1 MVAHLQR
8 TAARCRENAQ
18 VALLASQG
26 RATAA
31 AQQLDAAA
39 RACEA
44 AAHYLSL
51 APPKARAWAEHLIG
65 DGSTTSRPSANSA
78 DRNKTTGGTGD
89 IAERDSQGR
98 TKRLT
103 ATFEDLE
110 VAQDNEPPLITVARK
125 AFERFRKTQEKD
137 EEDRDLP
144 EEPLE
149 VEITVTESG
158 EIEFDERDEKE
169 DEKRNDHLRQDFA
182 VEVDLTEPVKTLL
195 AAMAESADQEWHHA
209 TLTITTDRVEATFD
223 YPTNLPETPIVDIDL
238 PALAKPNFDPAFD
251 LRPLEVDFAPGVHD
265 PHQDFLPK
273 ERKIAVRLER
283 EGWRIDAR
291 PRVDTIEGHKNPDTM
306 VRKSRDDEGAIVEFK
321 TQDKGSSN
329 AVKRSMLKA
338 SGQALKAAG
347 DPAAKREVVID
358 GRRVGLTEE
367 TALRSFRRARGQP
380 GSVVAEVVH
389 VILGDGRLVTFTKEQ

>member
-1 MVAHLQR
+1 MDCLDEVPDVVAHLRR

-18 VALLASQG
+18 VALSASHG

-65 DGSTTSRPSANSA
+65 DGFTTSRPSANSA

-110 VAQDNEPPLITVARK
+110 VAEDNEPPLITVARK
-125 AFERFRKTQEKD
+125 AFEKFRKTREKD

-158 EIEFDERDEKE
+158 EIEFEERDEKG
-169 DEKRNDHLRQDFA
+169 DEKRNAHLLQDFEI
-182 VEVDLTEPVKTLL
+182 EVDLTEPVKTLL
-195 AAMAESADQEWHHA
+195 AAMAESADQKWQHA
-209 TLTITTDRVEATFD
+209 TLAITTDRVEATFD
-223 YPTNLPETPIVDIDL
+223 YPTNLPETPMVDIDL
-238 PALAKPNFDPAFD
+238 PALAKPDFDPAFD
-251 LRPLEVDFAPGVHD
+251 LRPLGPDFAPGIHD
-265 PHQDFLPK
+265 P
-273 ERKIAVRLER
+273 E
-283 EGWRIDAR
+283 
-291 PRVDTIEGHKNPDTM
+291 
-306 VRKSRDDEGAIVEFK
+306 
-321 TQDKGSSN
+321 
-329 AVKRSMLKA
+329 
-338 SGQALKAAG
+338 
-347 DPAAKREVVID
+347 
-358 GRRVGLTEE
+358 
-367 TALRSFRRARGQP
+367 P
-380 GSVVAEVVH
+380 G
-389 VILGDGRLVTFTKEQ
+389 